1 MESEAISQ
9 DIEALERDL
18 ASLRERVEGDSSSFA
33 TLEQQVAELR
43 ENLLRNR
50 ESVAEREARLAEK
63 QQELKEAKR
72 LEALVAYED
81 DLRSQREAAD
91 RAATAAT
98 DFLAALDSY
107 DDETLKVRRLLKEM
121 RAAFGSDERVAEVE
135 SAVQDEP
142 SRLRGTW
149 EAVMAATKWRLEA
162 PEVEETVAGE
172 ELAAGSAGPRAGTPA
187 GADQGVLREELIG
200 RRPAQVRT
208 GPLHGLCRTP
218 NRAPGKRSET
228 AFPSAGRPRRPLPR
242 RS

>member
-18 ASLRERVEGDSSSFA
+18 ANLRARVEGDSSNFA

-43 ENLLRNR
+43 ENLIRNR
-50 ESVAEREARLAEK
+50 ENVAEREARLAAK

-72 LEALVAYED
+72 LDALAAYEN

-91 RAATAAT
+91 AAASAAT
-98 DFLAALDSY
+98 DFLAALDAY

-162 PEVEETVAGE
+162 QVEETVAGE
-172 ELAAGSAGPRAGTPA
+172 ELPKDLQDLAQERRRARIKEYFA
-187 GADQGVLREELIG
+187 
-200 RRPAQVRT
+200 
-208 GPLHGLCRTP
+208 
-218 NRAPGKRSET
+218 KS
-228 AFPSAGRPRRPLPR
+228 
-242 RS
+242 

>member
-1 MESEAISQ
+1 VKSEAISQ

-18 ASLRERVEGDSSSFA
+18 ASLRARVEGDSSNFA

-72 LEALVAYED
+72 LEALAAYEG

-91 RAATAAT
+91 RAANAAT
-98 DFLAALDSY
+98 DLLAALDAY
-107 DDETLKVRRLLKEM
+107 DDKTLNVRRLLEEM
-121 RAAFGSDERVAEVE
+121 REAFGSDERVAEVE
-135 SAVQDEP
+135 AAVQDEP

-162 PEVEETVAGE
+162 QVEETVAGE
-172 ELAAGSAGPRAGTPA
+172 ELPKDLQDLAQERRRA
-187 GADQGVLREELIG
+187 RIKEYF
-200 RRPAQVRT
+200 
-208 GPLHGLCRTP
+208 
-218 NRAPGKRSET
+218 GK
-228 AFPSAGRPRRPLPR
+228 G
-242 RS
+242 